1 MSQSTWK
8 FERDNNDK
16 AAAKQQSS
24 YVANAYHCLFIAK
37 FLRLYP
43 HDFPLPIANLSLI
56 IQEGNNSPVTLSFN
70 SSRVGYQVEE
80 RSIAVASEYDY
91 TISCRGSRV
100 TKETGVWFKEGV
112 LVSLDTSRRVHAAYV
127 NNSWNLHI
135 GNFQLFDRGRY
146 WFNASEETLRL
157 VISTSENPH
166 NYFG

>member
-1 MSQSTWK
+1 MISP
-8 FERDNNDK
+8 
-16 AAAKQQSS
+16 A
-24 YVANAYHCLFIAK
+24 
-37 FLRLYP
+37 
-43 HDFPLPIANLSLI
+43 LPIANLSLI

-70 SSRVGYQVEE
+70 SSRVGYKVEE

-112 LVSLDTSRRVHAAYV
+112 LVSLDTSQRVHAAYV